1 MLLVKLVLALGAVG
15 ALFALLPLQA
25 AQLNAEICA
34 KVAGVTSN
42 CREFQA
48 KAVEEDSVSSH
59 SPCKI
64 MQTKAP
70 EAPAQSLPE
79 QKTDGLATNEVPG
92 LKADFEADRSQADP
106 IEPGLEEPGGTGG
119 SDPKE
124 EISLPPVST
133 VHETSIE
140 PAAPSTK
147 QKQKPQKL
155 KTQQTSKPK
164 ENSDKGSKPKT
175 DMDKASK
182 PKADVVDKAAK
193 PTLSEG
199 SLTIVG
205 ACWCSL

>member
-1 MLLVKLVLALGAVG
+1 
-15 ALFALLPLQA
+15 
-25 AQLNAEICA
+25 
-34 KVAGVTSN
+34 
-42 CREFQA
+42 
-48 KAVEEDSVSSH
+48 
-59 SPCKI
+59 
-64 MQTKAP
+64 
-70 EAPAQSLPE
+70 
-79 QKTDGLATNEVPG
+79 
-92 LKADFEADRSQADP
+92 
-106 IEPGLEEPGGTGG
+106 
-119 SDPKE
+119 
-124 EISLPPVST
+124 VST

>member
-1 MLLVKLVLALGAVG
+1 
-15 ALFALLPLQA
+15 
-25 AQLNAEICA
+25 
-34 KVAGVTSN
+34 
-42 CREFQA
+42 
-48 KAVEEDSVSSH
+48 
-59 SPCKI
+59 

-79 QKTDGLATNEVPG
+79 QKTEDGLATNEVPG
-92 LKADFEADRSQADP
+92 LKADFEADRSQADR
-106 IEPGLEEPGGTGG
+106 IEPGLEEPGG

-124 EISLPPVST
+124 EISSLPPDVST

-182 PKADVVDKAAK
+182 PKVDVVDKAVK

>member
-1 MLLVKLVLALGAVG
+1 
-15 ALFALLPLQA
+15 
-25 AQLNAEICA
+25 
-34 KVAGVTSN
+34 
-42 CREFQA
+42 
-48 KAVEEDSVSSH
+48 
-59 SPCKI
+59 

-70 EAPAQSLPE
+70 EAPAQSLQ
-79 QKTDGLATNEVPG
+79 QKTEDGLATNEVPEVPG

-106 IEPGLEEPGGTGG
+106 IEPGLIEEPGGTGG

-124 EISLPPVST
+124 ENSSLPPDVST

-205 ACWCSL
+205 DAGAACEAIQIKKGYLAMVMASFLVWKSFEEAPVPS